1 MYEAASQI
9 RLGIEP
15 YLEIRSA
22 KSPAVAPD
30 GELLAYLSDESG
42 THQIWLR
49 PLAGGAPWRLTDM
62 PEPVGSIA
70 FNPKSRDLLFTMDCG
85 GDERA
90 GELTFCWGR
99 RWHRKLLSIE
109 ANG

>member
-49 PLAGGAPWRLTDM
+49 PLAGGA
-62 PEPVGSIA
+62 
-70 FNPKSRDLLFTMDCG
+70 SR
-85 GDERA
+85 RA
-90 GELTFCWGR
+90 TSRTSPLR
-99 RWHRKLLSIE
+99 SASSR
-109 ANG
+109 